1 MCSLKTASIALY
13 QSAGVAACVLR
24 GLGGGV
30 QHGAA
35 EGGGARGAGAAVR
48 GQGGAPL
55 QDRAAPLPAVP
66 QVTTL
71 TTQSRL
77 STHPSVCYS
86 LGIEGGPGKAYEE
99 CEMVTKNICESVPVT
114 KDITAEVETCIQ
126 TPKEVGCM

>member
-1 MCSLKTASIALY
+1 MFLKTASIALY

-66 QVTTL
+66 QVTTHH
-71 TTQSRL
+71 TVYI
-77 STHPSVCYS
+77 PSYPPIRVF
-86 LGIEGGPGKAYEE
+86 
-99 CEMVTKNICESVPVT
+99 
-114 KDITAEVETCIQ
+114 TA
-126 TPKEVGCM
+126 

>member
-1 MCSLKTASIALY
+1 MFLKTASIALF

-66 QVTTL
+66 QVT
-71 TTQSRL
+71 L
-77 STHPSVCYS
+77 SPHSLDYLPTHSC
-86 LGIEGGPGKAYEE
+86 
-99 CEMVTKNICESVPVT
+99 VT
-114 KDITAEVETCIQ
+114 A
-126 TPKEVGCM
+126 

>member
-1 MCSLKTASIALY
+1 M
-13 QSAGVAACVLR
+13 LR

-66 QVTTL
+66 QVT
-71 TTQSRL
+71 L
-77 STHPSVCYS
+77 SPHSLEYPYYSSMCYS

>member
-1 MCSLKTASIALY
+1 MFLKTASIALY
-13 QSAGVAACVLR
+13 QSAGVAACVLC

-66 QVTTL
+66 QVTL
-71 TTQSRL
+71 SRYSL
-77 STHPSVCYS
+77 DYLPTHPC
-86 LGIEGGPGKAYEE
+86 
-99 CEMVTKNICESVPVT
+99 VT
-114 KDITAEVETCIQ
+114 A
-126 TPKEVGCM
+126 